1 MQTTIAAPALE
12 INLIS
17 YNIHGQKLRE
27 GIIKIDFEKE
37 KVIFP
42 SGKEYSVINDY
53 EFTYKILK
61 GTIKAAGGI
70 NPLTGRARQP
80 NCSSLALIS
89 AMRGMR
95 SISMPV
101 FSRPST

>member
-1 MQTTIAAPALE
+1 MQTATVTTAQE

-27 GIIKIDFEKE
+27 GIIKFDFEKE

-42 SGKEYSVINDY
+42 SSKEYSVINDY

-61 GTIKAAGGI
+61 GTIKASGGI
-70 NPLTGRARQP
+70 NGLFEFFNEINRQDSP
-80 NCSSLALIS
+80 FNPCYTNLFIEL
-89 AMRGMR
+89 
-95 SISMPV
+95 
-101 FSRPST
+101 

>member
-1 MQTTIAAPALE
+1 MNTATATTAQE

-61 GTIKAAGGI
+61 GTIKAAGEYKVEA
-70 NPLTGRARQP
+70 NEVLYTYTDKKER
-80 NCSSLALIS
+80 
-89 AMRGMR
+89 
-95 SISMPV
+95 
-101 FSRPST
+101 T

>member
-1 MQTTIAAPALE
+1 MNAITAAPAQE

-53 EFTYKILK
+53 EFTYKL
-61 GTIKAAGGI
+61 
-70 NPLTGRARQP
+70 
-80 NCSSLALIS
+80 
-89 AMRGMR
+89 
-95 SISMPV
+95 
-101 FSRPST
+101 

>member
-1 MQTTIAAPALE
+1 MNTATATTAQE

-70 NPLTGRARQP
+70 NGLSKFFNEINRQDSP
-80 NCSSLALIS
+80 FNPCCTNLFIEL
-89 AMRGMR
+89 
-95 SISMPV
+95 
-101 FSRPST
+101 

>member
-1 MQTTIAAPALE
+1 MKNQTTIAAPALE

-61 GTIKAAGGI
+61 GTIKASGGI
-70 NPLTGRARQP
+70 NGLSKFFNEINRQDSP
-80 NCSSLALIS
+80 FNPCCTNLFIEL
-89 AMRGMR
+89 
-95 SISMPV
+95 
-101 FSRPST
+101 

>member
-1 MQTTIAAPALE
+1 ME
-12 INLIS
+12 INTAIAPQTETINLTS

-42 SGKEYSVINDY
+42 SGKEYSVLNDY

-70 NPLTGRARQP
+70 NGLCKFFNEINTKDSPFNPCYTNLFIE
-80 NCSSLALIS
+80 L
-89 AMRGMR
+89 
-95 SISMPV
+95 
-101 FSRPST
+101 